1 MQRFR
6 TVAMM
11 VVFSQYLKNISLPL
25 PVYTP
30 KGGFRVVKAPVFK
43 LFPVR
48 ESQ

>member
-11 VVFSQYLKNISLPL
+11 VVFSQYLKNISLPF